1 MSTLVPI
8 VVEQSGI
15 GERSY
20 DIYSRLLKDRIVF
33 LDGDITTLSAN
44 LVIAQILYLVSQDG
58 EKDISLYI
66 NSHGGS
72 VSAGLAIYDTI
83 QFVKVDIQTICIGE
97 ALSMAAVLVACGA
110 PGKRFALPSARLM
123 LHQPWGGVQGQVK
136 DISIQARE
144 INRLKEM
151 IISYLSVHTKR
162 SKKQVATDVERDLFM
177 SAEDATTYG
186 IIDQIFA
193 QSAVSQMATTRG

>member
-33 LDGDITTLSAN
+33 LDGDITTISAN

-66 NSHGGS
+66 NSHGGT

-83 QFVKVDIQTICIGE
+83 QFVKPDIQTICIGE
-97 ALSMAAVLVACGA
+97 ALSMAAVLVASGT
-110 PGKRFALPSARLM
+110 PGKRYALPSARIM
-123 LHQPWGGVQGQVK
+123 LHQPWGGVQGQVQ

-151 IISYLSVHTKR
+151 IITYLSTHTKR
-162 SKKQVATDVERDLFM
+162 SKKQVATDVERDFFM
-177 SAEDATTYG
+177 SATDAMQYG
-186 IIDQIFA
+186 IIDHIFTR
-193 QSAVSQMATTRG
+193 SQEQ

>member
-33 LDGDITTLSAN
+33 LDGDITTISAN

-66 NSHGGS
+66 NSHGGT

-83 QFVKVDIQTICIGE
+83 QFVKPDIQTICIGE
-97 ALSMAAVLVACGA
+97 ALSMAAVLIACGT
-110 PGKRFALPSARLM
+110 PGKRYALPSARIM
-123 LHQPWGGVQGQVK
+123 LHQPWGGVQGQVQ

-151 IISYLSVHTKR
+151 IITYLSTHTKR
-162 SKKQVATDVERDLFM
+162 SKKQVATDVERDFFM
-177 SAEDATTYG
+177 SASDAMQYG
-186 IIDQIFA
+186 IIDQIF
-193 QSAVSQMATTRG
+193 TRSKE